1 MTELEKTGAAAKAA
15 GRVLSV
21 AGTKKKNAALEAIAL
36 ALEAGSRRILDANA
50 EDIANAEKAGL
61 KKSFMDRLLL
71 TEERIAAI
79 AAGVREV
86 AALPDPI
93 GEVISMSD

>member
-50 EDIANAEKAGL
+50 EDMANAEK
-61 KKSFMDRLLL
+61 F
-71 TEERIAAI
+71 AI
-79 AAGVREV
+79 
-86 AALPDPI
+86 DI
-93 GEVISMSD
+93 KF